1 MRRVHWRASQ
11 NRNENRLKSSTP
23 LSSPEP
29 AMESKVLTL
38 NLHTYQQ
45 HHGDLWHVLQ
55 EHGREVYLIAEA
67 IVRENIDVICFQEVG
82 EHFHDRITHPYGFSE
97 SNMAF
102 RIQKKIHELSGRHF
116 HLFQDWSHI
125 GFGCWR
131 EGTAILSRYQ
141 MHHCDSP
148 WVTWNKDTSHIAS
161 RRITMC
167 YLEIPWFGGLHIVN
181 AHMNC
186 LEMGFKADFDY
197 LKQLIYWRD
206 RHHLRGTLLIGD
218 FNVPAG
224 EEAYQHIV
232 WSGEFIDQWHESN
245 PCSFYEPTHQERING
260 WEHRNGARRID
271 FMFKHSRSSLR
282 INEMRLIFNGHF
294 YPIVS
299 DHFGCIARFHLH
311 PF

>member
-1 MRRVHWRASQ
+1 M
-11 NRNENRLKSSTP
+11 ELKI
-23 LSSPEP
+23 
-29 AMESKVLTL
+29 LTL
-38 NLHTYQQ
+38 NLHTYQE
-45 HHGDLWHVLQ
+45 HYGELWHVLQ
-55 EHGREVYLIAEA
+55 ERGREVYLIAEA

-148 WVTWNKDTSHIAS
+148 WVTWSKDTSQIAS
-161 RRITMC
+161 RRVTMC

-186 LEMGFKADFDY
+186 LEWGFKPDFDY

-224 EEAYQHIV
+224 EEGYQHIV

-260 WEHRNGARRID
+260 WEHRTGARRID
-271 FMFKHSRSSLR
+271 FMFKHSRSSLQ

-294 YPIVS
+294 YPVVS
-299 DHFGCIARFHLH
+299 DHFGCIAHFHLH